1 MEALGALGIGTL
13 PALGILWRLQP
24 HLVVGTG
31 GYVMGPAVLAAALL
45 RRPRVILEQNLRPG
59 ITVRALAHF
68 AQVVFTSFP
77 ETGAHLPGVRVE
89 YTGTPVRQEI
99 YAASATETIDDTGCL
114 HLLIFGG
121 SQGAHRIN
129 QAVLQALPL
138 LSRHHAQ
145 LRLVHQTGTADY
157 PTVAQAYQRTPLQA
171 EVYPFLHDMA
181 ERYHWAH
188 LVVCRAGASTLA
200 ELTACGKPSI
210 LIPYPYAAD
219 DHQRHNAIALQQLGA
234 AQVILDAELTGERL
248 YEAVRELMVHPET
261 LRQQAEHSRRLGRP
275 QAADAIVTACLHL
288 LGRTAQRE
296 VAADSV

>member
-1 MEALGALGIGTL
+1 
-13 PALGILWRLQP
+13 
-24 HLVVGTG
+24 
-31 GYVMGPAVLAAALL
+31 
-45 RRPRVILEQNLRPG
+45 
-59 ITVRALAHF
+59 
-68 AQVVFTSFP
+68 
-77 ETGAHLPGVRVE
+77 VE

-99 YAASATETIDDTGCL
+99 YAASATETIDDAGCL